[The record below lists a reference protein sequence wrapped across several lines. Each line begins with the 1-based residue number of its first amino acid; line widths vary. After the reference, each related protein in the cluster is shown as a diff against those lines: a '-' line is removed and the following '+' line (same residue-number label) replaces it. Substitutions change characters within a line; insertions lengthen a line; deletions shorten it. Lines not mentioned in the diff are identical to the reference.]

1 MRAIEALAERERF
14 EGGNV
19 TNIYGNTPLQRAV
32 ADGKVDILRILARF
46 PRVDFSCRDTS
57 GRTRAEI
64 AVSTRNLNCVNF
76 LAAEESFDCWNLPG
90 RFGSTLIMSS
100 LVFDQK
106 EIFETLTRCPRV
118 DLNMADENGK
128 TLANLT
134 VESGSV
140 ECVESLIM
148 QRRFYCWNVPDKN
161 DNTPLTI
168 AVSSGNFEIFKILE
182 DIAR

>member
-1 MRAIEALAERERF
+1 
-14 EGGNV
+14 
-19 TNIYGNTPLQRAV
+19 
-32 ADGKVDILRILARF
+32 
-46 PRVDFSCRDTS
+46 
-57 GRTRAEI
+57 
-64 AVSTRNLNCVNF
+64 
-76 LAAEESFDCWNLPG
+76 
-90 RFGSTLIMSS
+90 
-100 LVFDQK
+100 
-106 EIFETLTRCPRV
+106 
-118 DLNMADENGK
+118 MADENGK